1 MLLTAY
7 STKLLLARTILT
19 PLIICCQGQLCV
31 EEEPRTKAQQE
42 REAFRRAIVDE
53 KDIETLVRGMA
64 KYLSDPAIQEWACN
78 RLRQLANIE
87 RQLEI
92 ANLGGVQAILQ
103 AMKVHATEAKVQKE
117 ACDALSSLGN
127 NDDNMVTIANLGGI
141 QAILKTMK
149 EHPSEEEV
157 QANACT
163 ALNTLSWNDENT
175 TLIKKEGGGEA
186 VRRAMAAPNA
196 TDYTR
201 DWGQKVLDKLA
212 LC

>member
-7 STKLLLARTILT
+7 RTKLTLARTILT

-141 QAILKTMK
+141 QAILRAMK
-149 EHPSEEEV
+149 EHATQAKV
-157 QANACT
+157 QENACA
-163 ALNTLSWNDENT
+163 ALYNLANNADNQ
-175 TLIKKEGGGEA
+175 TLIKKEGGEEL
-186 VRRAMAAPNA
+186 VRRAMAASNA
-196 TDYTR
+196 TDYTKKC
-201 DWGQKVLDKLA
+201 GQKLLDKLA
-212 LC
+212 QC